1 MYNSTK
7 IFDKVNVG
15 EEAADNDHRLYIVD
29 FTKDIQLREF
39 RLQGKMKETGGT
51 GPGASK
57 DIVLNVYWANERI
70 ENEISGVAVQSTGVE
85 IAGSS
90 DVDTITAALENNKDA
105 TTKTLDNTASVVR
118 NADFSTSGNVMRPKA
133 RYAYI
138 TFDKPQLAA
147 NSDVEF
153 SLDLVR
159 IPTTQAHG
167 VLN

>member
-7 IFDKVNVG
+7 IFNKVNVG
-15 EEAADNDHRLYIVD
+15 EEAADNDNVLYIVD

-39 RLQGKMKETGGT
+39 RLQGKMKETSGT

-57 DIVLNVYWANERI
+57 DIVVNVYWANERI
-70 ENEISGVAVQSTGVE
+70 ESEAGVAVQSTGQE
-85 IAGSS
+85 IAGGSV
-90 DVDTITAALENNKDA
+90 VDTIAAALENNKDA

-118 NADFSTSGNVMRPKA
+118 NADFSASGNVMRPKA

-147 NSDVEF
+147 GSDVEF
-153 SLDLVR
+153 TLELVR